1 MDRAADDTG
10 PGASARRPDAVSE
23 ERAAERRY
31 RVAVRELCEF
41 AAKTGDLDHRFTPSP
56 SAQEGIAGHKIV
68 AARRASSR
76 RSEVRV
82 AGEYKQLSVRGR
94 ADGFT
99 ESEGLLEEVK
109 TYRGQLDRVP
119 ANHRAL
125 HWAQAKVYG
134 ALLCA
139 QLGLAELRVSLVY
152 FEISRQE
159 ETSLEELCSAAALQ
173 QFFESLCES
182 FLAWGLQELAQRQ
195 RRDAALA
202 ALRFPYDTYRPGQ
215 RNLAENAFRA
225 ARLRRCLVAQA
236 PTGIGK
242 TVATLFPLLKAC
254 ATEGLDKIFFLT
266 AKGSGHRLAW
276 EAVAALR
283 RADPGLPLRVIE
295 LVSREKSCE
304 HPDKA
309 CHGESCPLARG
320 FYDRLPGARQA
331 AVDAGAELDRE
342 AIGNVARQHR
352 VCPYYLTQ
360 ELVRWSDV
368 VIADYNY
375 VFDSTAALHL
385 LTLANG
391 WKVAHLVDEAHNLVD
406 RARAMYSGELC
417 GSKLRSIRRGA
428 PSALKGQLGRLV
440 RAWAA
445 VCKGQTAPYVTIDA
459 VPERLVSCLA
469 EFTAAVGDLQAATPA
484 ELDAELLRF
493 YLDAL
498 HFRRLAESFAA
509 HSMFDATLVPATGG
523 RGARLATLCLR
534 NVVPASFLR
543 PRYAAAAA
551 TVMFSATL
559 APQHFYADML
569 GLPQDAAWLEVQA
582 PFHASQLAVR
592 VVHSISTRFADRNT
606 SLQPVAHLMAAQ
618 YARQPGN
625 YLAFFSSFDYL
636 ERAAEAFASMYP
648 LVPQW
653 TQWRGQRELE
663 RAAFLDR
670 FKVDGRGVGFAVL
683 GGAFGE
689 GIDLPGTRLIGAF
702 IATLGLPQVNPV
714 NEAIRRRMQETFGS
728 GYDYAYLYPGL
739 RKVVQA
745 AGRVIRTPDD
755 RGVVYLIDD
764 RFRRPEV
771 RELLPSW
778 WQQGDDATGFHK
790 GFRPVGPGRVM
801 RSRGTAPKCAEP
813 GSCLPDAAADRA
825 AFQTRGSPK
834 AACTQLLC
842 NADSTRRGGR
852 LPAKRR
858 RIAEA

>member
-1 MDRAADDTG
+1 MLEAVLDDVSDERTAAG
-10 PGASARRPDAVSE
+10 CYG
-23 ERAAERRY
+23 
-31 RVAVRELCEF
+31 VAVRELCEF
-41 AAKTGDLDHRFTPSP
+41 AAKRGDLDHRFTPSP

-68 AARRASSR
+68 ASRRASTR
-76 RSEVRV
+76 RSEVLV
-82 AGEYKQLSVRGR
+82 AGEFKQLSVRGR

-109 TYRGQLDRVP
+109 TYRGELDRMP

-139 QLGLAELRVSLVY
+139 QLGLAELKVSLVY

-159 ETSLEELCSAAALQ
+159 ETSLVELCSASALQ
-173 QFFESLCES
+173 RFFESLCES
-182 FLAWGLQELAQRQ
+182 FLAWGLQEFAHRQ
-195 RRDAALA
+195 RRNLALA

-215 RNLAENAFRA
+215 RSLAENVFRA
-225 ARLRRCLVAQA
+225 ARLGRCLVAQA

-254 ATEGLDKIFFLT
+254 ASEGLDKVFYLS

-276 EAVAALR
+276 DAVAAFR

-320 FYDRLPGARQA
+320 FYDRLPSARQA
-331 AVDAGAELDRE
+331 AVDRGAELDRE
-342 AIGNVARQHR
+342 AVRNVARQHR

-391 WKVAHLVDEAHNLVD
+391 WKVVHLVDEAHNLVD
-406 RARAMYSGELC
+406 RARAMYSGELS
-417 GSKLRSIRRGA
+417 GSKLRSVRRGA
-428 PSALKGQLGRLV
+428 APALKRTLGRLV
-440 RAWAA
+440 RAWAGITR
-445 VCKGQTAPYVTIDA
+445 GQTEPYVTIDT

-469 EFTAAVGDLQAATPA
+469 EFTAAVGDLQAEAPA

-493 YLDAL
+493 YFDAL
-498 HFRRLAESFAA
+498 HFQRLAESFAA
-509 HSMFDATLVPATGG
+509 HSMFDSTLEPATGV
-523 RGARLATLCLR
+523 RGARLSTLCLR
-534 NVVPASFLR
+534 NVVPAAFLR

-592 VVHSISTRFADRNT
+592 IVHAISTRFADRNT
-606 SLQPVAHLMAAQ
+606 SLEPIAHLMAAQ
-618 YARQPGN
+618 YEQQPGN

-636 ERAAEAFASMYP
+636 ERAAEAFASTYP

-653 TQWRGQRELE
+653 TQCRGQREPE

-714 NEAIRRRMQETFGS
+714 NEAIRRRVQETFGS

-745 AGRVIRTPDD
+745 AGRVIRTPED

-778 WQQGDDATGFHK
+778 WQCRDDATGFREAS
-790 GFRPVGPGRVM
+790 RPTGPKSAM
-801 RSRGTAPKCAEP
+801 RTRSTAP
-813 GSCLPDAAADRA
+813 
-825 AFQTRGSPK
+825 
-834 AACTQLLC
+834 
-842 NADSTRRGGR
+842 
-852 LPAKRR
+852 
-858 RIAEA
+858 